1 MDTREFAR
9 RYGLS
14 FKFDSWEPVRR
25 NIVPYQE
32 MKIYF
37 DQVPEDVSFDDYPP
51 DTEFIWD
58 DSPLKRD
65 PETFKLIRPKKR
77 KLIYPEDLKEEEE
90 EK

>member
-1 MDTREFAR
+1 MR
-9 RYGLS
+9 
-14 FKFDSWEPVRR
+14 
-25 NIVPYQE
+25 
-32 MKIYF
+32 IYF

-58 DSPLKRD
+58 DRPPQRD
-65 PETFKLIRPKKR
+65 PETFELIFPKRR